1 MVSNYEIYL
10 LGQFIFFIT
19 LITLKNIL
27 TLIVAFFVSEMQRIF
42 CEALVGT
49 PIRFEITQNRLKMGK
64 I

>member
-49 PIRFEITQNRLKMGK
+49 PIRFEITQNRLKMRK
-64 I
+64 K